1 MEGGDQT
8 SKQEPNQPEKRVKI
22 AIEGWGM
29 RGEVAEAGLNVYF
42 VLVGMSQSYFLWIGT
57 APAQLNYLSLAI
69 PSQGSSKRGSA
80 SALLARPLNDW
91 GTSLAN
97 RLGKSSTKALPRT
110 KRLANAARRTGC
122 MFFVSCNLSQQ
133 YNELLLCIERTLLQ
147 ELKTKHVLV

>member
-97 RLGKSSTKALPRT
+97 RL
-110 KRLANAARRTGC
+110 ARRTGC